1 MPIKK
6 ISIDIMNQQTLKKF
20 KIQNSIAFLH
30 INNRNSEKIK
40 KTILFTIAS
49 KLIKYLIINLTRDTV
64 KLHLKL
70 QDIYKIN

>member
-1 MPIKK
+1 
-6 ISIDIMNQQTLKKF
+6 MNQQTLKKF

-40 KTILFTIAS
+40 KPILFTIAS